1 MHNQLQVHLDRTG
14 PITPDPTLQLYGY
27 WRSMATYRVR
37 VALSLKNIPVQE
49 IPINL
54 EAGEQL
60 TPAFLAL
67 NPEGVVPALI
77 EPGQPPFT
85 QSIAILEYLDE
96 RYSEPPLLPKDLLAR
111 ARVRSLAA
119 LIVSDTHPMITPRV
133 RKYLMSRA
141 GFDDAAWRD
150 WTMHWL
156 VRGLTAM
163 EVRLAGDPATGIF
176 CHGDQVTIAD
186 ICLASLLIV
195 AKLFKFE
202 APNLPRVNGIVAR
215 CMEHEAFAR
224 ANPKQ
229 QAGAP
234 T

>member
-1 MHNQLQVHLDRTG
+1 MHKQLQGHVDRSG
-14 PITPDPTLQLYGY
+14 PITPDATLQLYGY
-27 WRSMATYRVR
+27 WRSMAAYRVR
-37 VALSLKNIPVQE
+37 VALGLKNIPVHE

-54 EAGEQL
+54 DAEQQL
-60 TPAFLAL
+60 TPAFLAV
-67 NPEGVVPALI
+67 NPEGAVPALI

-96 RYSEPPLLPKDLLAR
+96 RYPEPPLLPKDLRAR

-119 LIVSDTHPMITPRV
+119 LIVSDTHPLITPRV

-150 WTMHWL
+150 WTIHWL
-156 VRGLTAM
+156 TRGLKAM
-163 EVRLAGDPATGIF
+163 EGRLAGDSATGIF

-186 ICLASLLIV
+186 VCLASLLVV
-195 AKLFKFE
+195 ARIFKFE
-202 APNLPRVNGIVAR
+202 APNIPRMNGIVAR
-215 CMEHEAFAR
+215 CEELEAFAR

-229 QAGAP
+229 QTGAP
-234 T
+234 I